1 MKTLK
6 QKQRIHTG
14 QGWGGGDIVY
24 IPTEEHLA

>member
-6 QKQRIHTG
+6 QKQRIITG
-14 QGWGGGDIVY
+14 QGWGGDIVY